1 VTVSAPSAD
10 PNTMKAS
17 LQARHRRRCAVTSPF
32 DDENGRFLVLV
43 NDEEERSLWPVFAAV
58 PPGWAVAHGES
69 SRADALAH
77 VEANWTD
84 LRPKSLRDA
93 G

>member
-1 VTVSAPSAD
+1 
-10 PNTMKAS
+10 M
-17 LQARHRRRCAVTSPF
+17 TSPF

-43 NDEEERSLWPVFAAV
+43 NAEEERSLWPVFAAV
-58 PPGWAVAHGES
+58 PAGWTVALEES

-77 VEANWTD
+77 VEATWTD

>member
-1 VTVSAPSAD
+1 V
-10 PNTMKAS
+10 
-17 LQARHRRRCAVTSPF
+17 Q
-32 DDENGRFLVLV
+32 V

-58 PPGWAVAHGES
+58 PPGWTVAQGER

-77 VEANWTD
+77 VEATWTD